1 MHGRA
6 RTEGQAG
13 KQASRQAGK
22 EQQAQTAAMV
32 PLYVVVGFLAMST
45 QTWTAHGNGLW
56 TKCSRDSDCNGG
68 RQCLPDSK
76 GKTWRCRTKIGGDD
90 HDVMYDWDEC
100 DQCDPNN
107 PSVAGLL
114 CKPNT
119 AEVCAARPCDPDN
132 TLINNRG
139 WWCTSGT
146 SKVIVFSSSK
156 RAFEEGGATVIEAA
170 YPAGSS
176 PGAAVIPFKFGYPC
190 TACGAKWC
198 EPGDMKTSCGPCT
211 PCPAG
216 SAFGARGWLCHKD
229 TDNVCTNGHGLAIL
243 DSDKF
248 FSPDHFDT
256 NSLTL
261 NVTIPAA
268 SIGAQLHK
276 VSCKDSPACVW
287 GITAAVIL
295 VVVVTAGTVGLVL
308 SAGESG
314 AAAGQAAGETALVDM
329 EAAGVE
335 EELAKATAERIA
347 LEEEQLTFRTEL
359 EAIEAAGRMDGA
371 WTEQYA
377 AYYERSVRN
386 AMRIMDLERQ
396 LEEIGD
402 IRIVASGIGGAARRR
417 LRASAGGSGVPG
429 YNNVMVSLQQML

>member
-1 MHGRA
+1 
-6 RTEGQAG
+6 
-13 KQASRQAGK
+13 
-22 EQQAQTAAMV
+22 
-32 PLYVVVGFLAMST
+32 MST
-45 QTWTAHGNGLW
+45 QTMTAYGNGLW
-56 TKCSRDSDCNGG
+56 TKCNRDSDCNGG
-68 RQCLPDSK
+68 RQCLPDSQ

-107 PSVAGLL
+107 PSVAGKL

-119 AEVCAARPCDPDN
+119 ANVCDASPCDPAN

-190 TACGAKWC
+190 TACGASWC
-198 EPGDMKTSCGPCT
+198 EPGDKKTSCGPCT
-211 PCPAG
+211 ACPAG

-229 TDNVCTNGHGLAIL
+229 TGNVCTNEHGMAIL
-243 DSDKF
+243 DSEVF
-248 FSPDHFDT
+248 FGPDHFDT

-287 GITAAVIL
+287 GVTAAVIL
-295 VVVVTAGTVGLVL
+295 VVIASAGTVGAFV
-308 SAGESG
+308 
-314 AAAGQAAGETALVDM
+314 AAGATGEAAGAVAFSAELAAE

-335 EELAKATAERIA
+335 AELAEAIAERDA
-347 LEEEQLTFRTEL
+347 LAIEEQTFKAEL
-359 EAIEAAGRMDGA
+359 EAIEAGGRVDGD
-371 WTEQYA
+371 WTARYA
-377 AYYERSVRN
+377 PYYARSIKN
-386 AMRIMDLERQ
+386 AIRIMNLERQ
-396 LEEIGD
+396 LDVIGE
-402 IRIVASGIGGAARRR
+402 IRIVAPGIGGPARRR
-417 LRASAGGSGVPG
+417 LRTLAGGSGVPG